1 MQSRC
6 LKNLQGREPRA
17 NNAKQ
22 VEFKVTHV
30 GSSGLAHSD
39 IKIARKES
47 KFGRFL
53 WDYLGEH
60 ALICGQAESESSY
73 DGDLL
78 LLLLTPSKPSFAG
91 LLHLR
96 RSALDSP

>member
-53 WDYLGEH
+53 WDYFGEH
-60 ALICGQAESESSY
+60 ALICRAERESSY
-73 DGDLL
+73 DGGLL
-78 LLLLTPSKPSFAG
+78 LLLSTLSKPSFAG
-91 LLHLR
+91 LPHLCG
-96 RSALDSP
+96 SPLDSP